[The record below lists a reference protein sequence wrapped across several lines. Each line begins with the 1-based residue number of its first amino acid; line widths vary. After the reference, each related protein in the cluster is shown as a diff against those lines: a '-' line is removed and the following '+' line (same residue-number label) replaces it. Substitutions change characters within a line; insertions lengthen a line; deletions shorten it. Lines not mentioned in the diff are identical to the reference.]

1 MLLWGLPKQPVFGQI
16 PTPATDDGT
25 QLQVQSSLVIVPA
38 LVRTKSGNLVFA
50 LQESDFVITDN
61 GVPQKITMDEET
73 GHQPIALVVVME
85 VGGAGAREF
94 DNDRY
99 LPLYKMLET
108 LVGAVPHKVAVVSFD
123 SQARLV
129 QAFTPSVDTA
139 VRAISDLTP
148 GCSRQH
154 HMGNCEAPGSTH
166 DLSTADNGAAI
177 LDGLG
182 FAVDLLRGQAPSY
195 RRVALLIS
203 ETRDR
208 GSHLQLEDAVRKL
221 SETNTT
227 IYSVGFSTGKSEAIH
242 YAYRNLPGSHRYSNP
257 PHGCMGKD
265 PTPDPDGPQNRA
277 VQAYDCLTQMAPPL
291 ALAKMLFIIAADGLR
306 RNVPRAVAEL
316 TGGEYFALTNAKSL
330 EHSLATIGNHLPNRY
345 VCSFRPESPGP
356 GFHALSVSLPNHTDL
371 RVIARV
377 GYWAEENAN

>member
-1 MLLWGLPKQPVFGQI
+1 MLLWGLPKQPAFGQT
-16 PTPATDDGT
+16 PTPATT
-25 QLQVQSSLVIVPA
+25 ESTNLHLQSSLVIVPA
-38 LVRTKSGNLVFA
+38 LVQTRTGDLVFA
-50 LQESDFVITDN
+50 LQPSDFVITDN
-61 GVPQKITMDEET
+61 GVPQKITMDDET
-73 GHQPIALVVVME
+73 GGQPIALVVVIE

-99 LPLYKMLET
+99 LPLYKMLEA

-129 QAFTPSVDTA
+129 QPFTPSVDAA
-139 VRAISDLTP
+139 VAAISDLTP

-154 HMGNCEAPGSTH
+154 HMENCEAPGSTH
-166 DLSTADNGAAI
+166 DLSSADNGAAI
-177 LDGLG
+177 LDSLG

-195 RRVALLIS
+195 RRAVLLIS

-208 GSHLQLEDAVRKL
+208 GSHLQMDDAVREL

-227 IYSVGFSTGKSEAIH
+227 IYSVGFSTGKSEADH

-265 PTPDPDGPQNRA
+265 PTPDPDGPQNKA
-277 VQAYDCLTQMAPPL
+277 VQAYDCLTQLAPPL
-291 ALAKMLFIIAADGLR
+291 ALAKMLFVITADGLR
-306 RNVPRAVAEL
+306 RNVPREVAQL

-330 EHSLATIGNHLPNRY
+330 EQSLARISNHLPNRY
-345 VCSFRPESPGP
+345 VFSFRPQSLGP
-356 GFHALSVSLPNHTDL
+356 GFHAISVSLPDHPDL
-371 RVIARV
+371 NVTART
-377 GYWAEENAN
+377 GYWAEMIDR